1 MKTKT
6 YNGGQRPKL
15 KMSTSNGHINCT
27 LLSYNDPIEEEAGF
41 VKEFE
46 ISIEELLQP
55 LSDTFINSFTIP
67 TKPHSCT

>member
-1 MKTKT
+1 MHNKSK
-6 YNGGQRPKL
+6 NGSKPKL
-15 KMSTSNGHINCT
+15 RMSTIKRYPNCT

>member
-6 YNGGQRPKL
+6 YNAGQRPKL
-15 KMSTSNGHINCT
+15 KMSTSNGHINCS
-27 LLSYNDPIEEEAGF
+27 LLSYNDPVEEVGIIE
-41 VKEFE
+41 EFE

-55 LSDTFINSFTIP
+55 ISDTFINSFTIP